1 MSHEAFWL
9 FTIIA
14 FLIFLA
20 PAILAIYL
28 YKRLSISKG
37 REVR

>member
-1 MSHEAFWL
+1 MPHEAFWL

-28 YKRLSISKG
+28 YRRLSISEG
-37 REVR
+37 REGR